1 MAKSKLV
8 EANEKIAQSV
18 TGGYKKIET
27 GVVDGYKKIE
37 KCAVDGYT
45 KIEDAFIGRFL
56 THEGENAEEARKR
69 LKEKQKNNLF

>member
-8 EANEKIAQSV
+8 EANEKIAESV

-56 THEGENAEEARKR
+56 THEGETAEEARKR
-69 LKEKQKNNLF
+69 LKEKQKNNLV